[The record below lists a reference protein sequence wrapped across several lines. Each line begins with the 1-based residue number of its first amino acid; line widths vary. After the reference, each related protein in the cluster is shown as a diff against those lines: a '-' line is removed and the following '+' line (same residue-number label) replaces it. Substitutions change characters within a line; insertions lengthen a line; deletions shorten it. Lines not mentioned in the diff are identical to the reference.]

1 MVESSGRQPGRC
13 APDPPPRRDH
23 DDPAQYIPGEVYQM
37 KKKYAVM
44 DGNTAAAHVA
54 YAFTE
59 VAAIYPITPSSPM
72 AEKVDEWAAKGRKNL
87 FGSTVD
93 VIQMQSEA
101 GAAGTCHGSLQ
112 AGALTTTFTSSQ
124 GLMLMIPAMYAMGGQ
139 FLPSVMHI
147 ASRVVTSNHHSIFG
161 DHTDFMT
168 CRTTGYAML
177 MSSCPQEAMDLGAV
191 AHLSAIDARYAFMH
205 CFDGFRTSHEMQRI
219 EALDY
224 EDLRGLVNQ
233 DSLKAFRRSALNPEH
248 PTNRGNN
255 VNPDVYFQCK
265 EGANEK
271 AASLPDTVQHYMDEI
286 SKLTG
291 RDYKLFNYYGAP
303 DAEDVIVVMCSA
315 SETVK
320 ETVDF
325 LNAQGRKVGMV
336 QIHLYRPFSVKHFA
350 AAIPATCKRIA
361 VLDRSKETGSV
372 GEPVY
377 LDVVTALNQAGLG
390 HIRVVG
396 GRYGLSSKDT
406 TPGQIIAVYDNLKQE
421 NPKNSFTIGIVDD
434 VTHTSLDYKD
444 VELPHPGEVSCKL
457 WGLGGDGT
465 VGANKNAISTIG
477 LVADKY
483 AQAYFSYDSM
493 KSGGLT
499 QSHLRFGDEP
509 IRSTYLVSSADF
521 VAVHAPTYVNKYDTT
536 EDLKD
541 GGIYLLNCPWSVED
555 LETRL
560 PGKMKRDLCRK
571 HAQFYIIDAAKLAVQ
586 VGLGEKRTNSILQA
600 AFFAL
605 TKVIPLDM
613 AVEDMKKNNYN
624 SYFKKGGQEI
634 VDLNN
639 RAVDVGL
646 TGMTKVE
653 VPAAWADAK
662 DGAPEELKGTDF
674 VKEIVVP
681 MDRQHGDKLPVS
693 LFKRHNCLDG
703 TWENGTTAYS
713 KRGVAVTVPQWN
725 PDVCIQCNRCAM
737 ACPHAAIRPVLLTE
751 EEKAGAPE
759 SFVTVPA
766 KGLGKDAPAYS
777 FRMQVSPYDCLGC
790 GVCLT
795 VCPANASDK
804 TADALVMTPFEEMK
818 AEQANFDEVA
828 MNDKYLKKDV
838 ISDKTVKNLQ
848 FAKPY
853 FQFSAACA
861 GCAET
866 TYIKLVSQ
874 LVGDRM
880 YIGNAAGCSSAISG
894 GAPILPYC
902 KDSCGRGPAWEH
914 SLFEDNAEFAY
925 GFFHAQDAI
934 RKEIL
939 IRLEDLKSA
948 GVAVE
953 AIDAYLNNWED
964 KEKTRAVSDAL
975 VAALEKAEKTE
986 DVQFVLDNK
995 EYLSKKSIW
1004 AIGGDGWA
1012 YDIGFGGIDHVM
1024 AQNRDVNLLVL
1035 DTEVY
1040 SNTGGQSSKST
1051 PTSAVAKFAA
1061 GGKQVAKKDL
1071 GAILM
1076 SYGYVYV
1083 AQVAMGA
1090 DPNQTLKAIREAESY
1105 PGPSIV
1111 ICYCPCLEQHIKAG
1125 MGCSQTEMKKAVE
1138 CGYWHLYR
1146 YDPRRIAEG
1155 KNPFQLDSAEPD
1167 TSKLMDYLMG
1177 ENRFASLKNNFPEK
1191 AEALYQQEIANLKA
1205 RYEKYRKMA
1214 QEQ

>member
-1 MVESSGRQPGRC
+1 MSN
-13 APDPPPRRDH
+13 
-23 DDPAQYIPGEVYQM
+23 
-37 KKKYAVM
+37 KKYVVM

-72 AEKVDEWAAKGRKNL
+72 AEKVDEWSAKGRKNL

-139 FLPSVMHI
+139 FLPNVMHV

-177 MSSCPQEAMDLGAV
+177 MSSSPQEAMDLGAV
-191 AHLSAIDARYAFMH
+191 AHLSAIGSKYAFMH

-224 EDLRGLVNQ
+224 EDLRGLI
-233 DSLKAFRRSALNPEH
+233 DYDALKEFRHKALNPEH

-265 EGANEK
+265 EGANIK
-271 AASLPDTVQHYMDEI
+271 SASVPDTVQHYMDEI
-286 SKLTG
+286 NKLTG
-291 RDYKLFNYYGAP
+291 RNYKLFNYCGAE
-303 DAEDVIVVMCSA
+303 DAEEVIVVMCSA
-315 SETVK
+315 SEAVK
-320 ETVDF
+320 ETVDY
-325 LNAQGRKVGMV
+325 LNAQGRKVGLLQV
-336 QIHLYRPFSVKHFA
+336 HLYRPFSVKHFVD
-350 AAIPATCKRIA
+350 AIPQTCKKIA

-372 GEPVY
+372 GEPLY
-377 LDVVTALNQAGLG
+377 LDVVSALNQAGRRD
-390 HIRVVG
+390 ICVVG

-406 TPGQIIAVYDNLKQE
+406 TPGQFIAVYDNLKKE
-421 NPKNSFTIGIVDD
+421 SPKHNFTIGIVDD
-434 VTHTSLDYKD
+434 VTYTSLDYTE
-444 VELPHPGEVSCKL
+444 VELPHPGEIGCKI

-465 VGANKNAISTIG
+465 VGANKNAITTIG
-477 LVADKY
+477 LIANKY

-521 VAVHAPTYVNKYDTT
+521 VAVQAPTYVDKYDLT
-536 EDLKD
+536 EDLKQN
-541 GGIYLLNCPWSVED
+541 GIFLLNCPWSVEELD
-555 LETRL
+555 RRL
-560 PGKMKRDLCRK
+560 PGKMKRDLARK
-571 HAQFYIIDAAKLAVQ
+571 NAQFYIIDAAKLAVE
-586 VGLGEKRTNSILQA
+586 VGLGANRTNSILQA

-605 TKVIPLDM
+605 TRVIPLEM

-624 SYFKKGGQEI
+624 SYFKKAGQKI
-634 VDLNN
+634 VDMNN
-639 RAVDVGL
+639 RAVDMGINAAV
-646 TGMTKVE
+646 KVE
-653 VPAAWADAK
+653 IPAAWENAEDA
-662 DGAPEELKGTDF
+662 PTVEIEVPPF
-674 VKEIVVP
+674 VKDIVMP
-681 MDRQHGDKLPVS
+681 INRQQGDKLPVS
-693 LFKRHNCLDG
+693 VFHKHGVLDG
-703 TWENGTTAYS
+703 TWENGTSAYT
-713 KRGVAVTVPQWN
+713 KRGVATAVPKWVSEN
-725 PDVCIQCNRCAM
+725 CIQCNRCAM
-737 ACPHAAIRPVLLTE
+737 VCPHAAIRPVLLSE
-751 EEKAGAPE
+751 EEKALVPA
-759 SFVTVPA
+759 SFETVPA
-766 KGLGKDAPAYS
+766 KGLGKDVPNYAY
-777 FRMQVSPYDCLGC
+777 RMQISPYDCLGC

-795 VCPANASDK
+795 ACPAK
-804 TADALVMTPFEEMK
+804 EPALVMTPFDEMK
-818 AEQANFDEVA
+818 PEQENFDKVA
-828 MNDKYLKKDV
+828 MNDAYLKKDV
-838 ISDKTVKNLQ
+838 ISSKNVKTMQ

-874 LVGDRM
+874 LVGDSM
-880 YIGNAAGCSSAISG
+880 YVGNAAGCSSAISG
-894 GAPILPYC
+894 GAPNLPYC
-902 KDSCGRGPAWEH
+902 RDNKGHGPAWEH

-925 GFFHAQDAI
+925 GFFLAQDAI
-934 RKEIL
+934 RKEL
-939 IRLEDLKSA
+939 IIRMESLKAA

-953 AIDAYLNNWED
+953 AIEAYLANWED
-964 KEKTRAVSDAL
+964 KAVSREVSDAL
-975 VAALEKAEKTE
+975 IAALEGCEMNE
-986 DVQFVLDNK
+986 DIDYILEHK
-995 EYLSKKSIW
+995 EYLAKKSVW

-1040 SNTGGQSSKST
+1040 SNTGGQSSKAT
-1051 PTSAVAKFAA
+1051 NVGAVAKFAA
-1061 GGKQVAKKDL
+1061 GGKQIAKKDL

-1076 SYGYVYV
+1076 TYGYVYV
-1083 AQVAMGA
+1083 AQVAMGYDQA
-1090 DPNQTLKAIREAESY
+1090 QTLKAIREAEEY
-1105 PGPSIV
+1105 PGPSI
-1111 ICYCPCLEQHIKAG
+1111 IIAYCPCLEHGIRSG
-1125 MGCSQTEMKKAVE
+1125 MSCTQTEMKKAVE

-1155 KNPFQLDSAEPD
+1155 KNPFQLDSPEPD
-1167 TSKLMDYLMG
+1167 TDKIMDYLKG
-1177 ENRFASLKNNFPEK
+1177 ENRYASLRNNFPEK
-1191 AEALYQQEIANLKA
+1191 ADALYEMTVESAKA
-1205 RYEKYRKMA
+1205 RYAKYRKLA
-1214 QEQ
+1214 ED

>member
-1 MVESSGRQPGRC
+1 MS
-13 APDPPPRRDH
+13 
-23 DDPAQYIPGEVYQM
+23 
-37 KKKYAVM
+37 KKNFVVM
-44 DGNTAAAHVA
+44 DGNTAAAHSA

-72 AEKVDEWAAKGRKNL
+72 AEKVDEWSAKGKKNL
-87 FGSTVD
+87 FGTPVD

-177 MSSCPQEAMDLGAV
+177 MSSSPQEAMDLAAV
-191 AHLSAIDARYAFMH
+191 AHLSAIKAKYAFMH

-224 EDLRGLVNQ
+224 EDLRGLV
-233 DSLKAFRRSALNPEH
+233 DYDALKAFRRQSLNPEH

-265 EGANEK
+265 EGANVK
-271 AASLPDTVQHYMDEI
+271 SAIVPGTVQHYMDEI
-286 SKLTG
+286 NKLTG

-303 DAEDVIVVMCSA
+303 DAEEVVVAMCSITEA
-315 SETVK
+315 LR
-320 ETVDF
+320 ETVDY

-336 QIHLYRPFSVKHFA
+336 QIHLYRPFSVPDFS

-377 LDVVTALNQAGLG
+377 LDVVTALNQAGRG
-390 HIRVVG
+390 DIRVVG

-406 TPGQIIAVYDNLKQE
+406 TPGQLIAVYDNLRQE
-421 NPKNSFTIGIVDD
+421 TPKNSFTIGINDD
-434 VTHTSLDYKD
+434 VTHTSLAYEN
-444 VELPHPGEVSCKL
+444 VEFHHPGEISCKI

-499 QSHLRFGDEP
+499 QSHLRFGDAP

-521 VAVHAPTYVNKYDTT
+521 VACHAPTYVKKYDLT

-541 GGIYLLNCPWSVED
+541 GGTFLLNCPWSVEE
-555 LETRL
+555 LEERL
-560 PGKMKRDLCRK
+560 PAKMKRDLAAK
-571 HAQFYIIDAAKLAVQ
+571 HADFYIIDAAKLAAD
-586 VGLGEKRTNSILQA
+586 VGLGKHTNNILQG

-605 TKVIPLDM
+605 TKVIPMDV
-613 AVEDMKKNNYN
+613 AVADMKKNNYAT
-624 SYFKKGGQEI
+624 YFKKAGQKI
-634 VDLNN
+634 VDLNDK
-639 RAVDVGL
+639 AVDVGIHAAV
-646 TGMTKVE
+646 KVE
-653 VPAAWADAK
+653 IPAAWAYAQDAP
-662 DGAPEELKGTDF
+662 AAEINATSF
-674 VKEIVVP
+674 VKDIVLP
-681 MDRQHGDKLPVS
+681 MDRQQGDKLPVS
-693 LFKRHNCLDG
+693 VFQKHGVLDG
-703 TWENGTTAYS
+703 TWENGTSAYS
-713 KRGVAVTVPQWN
+713 KRGVATSVPKW
-725 PDVCIQCNRCAM
+725 DETACIQCNRCAM
-737 ACPHAAIRPVLLTE
+737 SCPHAAIRPVLLTGE
-751 EEKAGAPE
+751 EQAQVPAA
-759 SFVTVPA
+759 FVTAPA
-766 KGLGKDAPAYS
+766 KGLGKDAPAYH

-795 VCPANASDK
+795 ACPAEG
-804 TADALVMTPFEEMK
+804 ALTMVPFEDMK
-818 AEQANFDEVA
+818 AEQPLFDQVA
-828 MNDKYLKKDV
+828 MDEKYLKPDV
-838 ISDKTVKNLQ
+838 ISDKSVKSIQ

-866 TYIKLVSQ
+866 TYIKLLSQ
-874 LVGDRM
+874 LFGDHM
-880 YIGNAAGCSSAISG
+880 YAGNAAGCSSAISG

-902 KDSCGRGPAWEH
+902 KDCHGHGPAWEH

-925 GFFHAQDAI
+925 GFFHAQDII
-934 RKEIL
+934 RKEL
-939 IRLEDLKSA
+939 MVHLEKLQSQ
-948 GVAVE
+948 GVAVD
-953 AIDAYLNNWED
+953 AIAAYLKDWND
-964 KEKTRAVSDAL
+964 STKSRAVTDAL
-975 VAALEKAEKTE
+975 LAAVEAAPQNDDTAYILE
-986 DVQFVLDNK
+986 NR
-995 EYLSKKSIW
+995 EYLARKSVW

-1024 AQNRDVNLLVL
+1024 AQNRNVNLMVL

-1040 SNTGGQSSKST
+1040 SNTGGQASKAT
-1051 PTSAVAKFAA
+1051 PTSATAKFAA
-1061 GGKQVAKKDL
+1061 GGKQVSKKDL
-1071 GAILM
+1071 GGILM
-1076 SYGYVYV
+1076 QYGYVYV

-1090 DPNQTLKAIREAESY
+1090 DQAQTLRAFREAEAY
-1105 PGPSIV
+1105 DGPSIV

-1125 MGCSQTEMKKAVE
+1125 MGCTQEEMKKAVE

-1155 KNPFQLDSAEPD
+1155 KNPFQLDSKEPD
-1167 TSKLMDYLMG
+1167 TDKLMDFLMG

-1191 AEALYQQEIANLKA
+1191 ADALYAKEIADVKA
-1205 RYEKYRKMA
+1205 RYTKYKRMAEKN
-1214 QEQ
+1214 

>member
-1 MVESSGRQPGRC
+1 MPNQ
-13 APDPPPRRDH
+13 
-23 DDPAQYIPGEVYQM
+23 
-37 KKKYAVM
+37 KKNYVVM

-72 AEKVDEWAAKGRKNL
+72 AEKVDEWSAKGRKNL

-168 CRTTGYAML
+168 CRMTGYGML
-177 MSSCPQEAMDLGAV
+177 MSSSPQEAMDLGAV
-191 AHLSAIDARYAFMH
+191 AHLSAISAKYAFMH

-224 EDLRGLVNQ
+224 EDLRPLVDQ
-233 DSLKAFRRSALNPEH
+233 EALKEFRRNALNPEH

-265 EGANEK
+265 EGANVK
-271 AASLPDTVQHYMDEI
+271 AAVVPATVQHYMDEI
-286 SKLTG
+286 NKITG

-303 DAEDVIVVMCSA
+303 DAEEVIVVMCSA
-315 SETVK
+315 SEAVK
-320 ETVDF
+320 ETVDY
-325 LNAQGRKVGMV
+325 LNAQGRKVGLV
-336 QIHLYRPFSVKHFA
+336 QIHLYRPFSVQHFSD
-350 AAIPATCKRIA
+350 AIPATVKKIA
-361 VLDRSKETGSV
+361 VLDRNKETGSV

-377 LDVVTALNQAGLG
+377 LDVVTALNQAGRTD
-390 HIRVVG
+390 IKVVG

-406 TPGQIIAVYDNLKQE
+406 TPGQFIAVYDNLKKDE
-421 NPKNSFTIGIVDD
+421 PKNNFTIGINDD
-434 VTHTSLDYKD
+434 VTHTSLDYKE
-444 VELPHPGEVSCKL
+444 VELNHPGEVSCKL

-477 LVADKY
+477 LVANKY

-493 KSGGLT
+493 KTGGLT

-509 IRSTYLVSSADF
+509 IRSTYCVGSANF

-536 EDLKD
+536 EDLKE
-541 GGIYLLNCPWSVED
+541 GGTFLLNCPWSVEE

-560 PGKMKRDLCRK
+560 PGKMKRDLANK
-571 HAQFYIIDAAKLAVQ
+571 HANFYIIDAAKCAVQ
-586 VGLGEKRTNSILQA
+586 VGLPANRTNSILQA

-624 SYFKKGGQEI
+624 SYFKKAGQAI
-634 VDLNN
+634 VDKNN
-639 RAVDVGL
+639 AAVDLGINAAV
-646 TGMTKVE
+646 KVE
-653 VPAAWADAK
+653 IPASWANAADTPVAEPK
-662 DGAPEELKGTDF
+662 NATPF
-674 VKEIVVP
+674 VKDIVLP
-681 MDRQHGDKLPVS
+681 MDKQKGDKLPVS
-693 LFKRHNCLDG
+693 VFQKHGVLDG
-703 TWENGTTAYS
+703 TWENGTSVYS
-713 KRGVAVTVPQWN
+713 KRGVAIKVPKWN
-725 PDVCIQCNRCAM
+725 PESCIQCNACAM
-737 ACPHAAIRPVLLTE
+737 CCPHAAIRPVLLSDA
-751 EEKAGAPE
+751 EKAEVPA

-795 VCPANASDK
+795 ACPANKSDK
-804 TADALVMTPFEEMK
+804 MADALVMTPFEEMK
-818 AEQANFDEVA
+818 DEQPLFDDVA
-828 MNDKYLKKDV
+828 MNDKYLKKDI
-838 ISDKTVKNLQ
+838 ISDKDVKHIQ

-853 FQFSAACA
+853 FQFSSACA

-902 KDSCGRGPAWEH
+902 KDCHGNGPAWEH

-934 RKEIL
+934 RKELL
-939 IRLEDLKSA
+939 IHLDNLKNN
-948 GVAVE
+948 GVAVDVINDYE
-953 AIDAYLNNWED
+953 ANWQD
-964 KEKTRAVSDAL
+964 SSKSRAVSDA
-975 VAALEKAEKTE
+975 VIAALESADKNADTE
-986 DVQFVLDNK
+986 YVLDNK
-995 EYLSKKSIW
+995 EYLAKKSVW

-1051 PTSAVAKFAA
+1051 PTSATAKFAA
-1061 GGKQVAKKDL
+1061 GGKQVPKKDL

-1076 SYGYVYV
+1076 QYGYVYV

-1090 DPNQTLKAIREAESY
+1090 DQAQTLRALREAESY

-1125 MGCSQTEMKKAVE
+1125 MGCSQQEMKKAVE

-1155 KNPFQLDSAEPD
+1155 KNPFQLDSKEPD
-1167 TSKLMDYLMG
+1167 TSKVMDFLMG

-1191 AEALYQQEIANLKA
+1191 AAALYEKEVSDVKA
-1205 RYEKYRKMA
+1205 RYAKYVKMA
-1214 QEQ
+1214 QD

>member
-1 MVESSGRQPGRC
+1 
-13 APDPPPRRDH
+13 
-23 DDPAQYIPGEVYQM
+23 M
-37 KKKYAVM
+37 KKNYAVM

-72 AEKVDEWAAKGRKNL
+72 AEKIDEWSAKGRKNL

-101 GAAGTCHGSLQ
+101 GAAGACHGSLQ

-139 FLPSVMHI
+139 FLPNVIHI

-177 MSSCPQEAMDLGAV
+177 MSSCPQETMDLAAV
-191 AHLSAIDARYAFMH
+191 AHLSSISSRYAFMH

-219 EALDY
+219 EKLDY
-224 EDLRGLVNQ
+224 EDLRGLVDYNT
-233 DSLKAFRRSALNPEH
+233 LKEFRRQSLNPEH

-265 EGANEK
+265 EGANVK
-271 AASLPDTVQHYMDEI
+271 SASVPDKVQHYMDEMN
-286 SKLTG
+286 KLTG

-303 DAEDVIVVMCSA
+303 DAQEVIVVMCSA
-315 SETVK
+315 SEAVK
-320 ETVDF
+320 ETVDY
-325 LNAQGRKVGMV
+325 LNAMGRKVGLV

-350 AAIPATCKRIA
+350 DAIPATCKKIA

-377 LDVVTALNQAGLG
+377 LDVVSALNQAGRG
-390 HIRVVG
+390 DIKVVG

-406 TPGQIIAVYDNLKQE
+406 TPGQFIAVYDSLKQTQ
-421 NPKNSFTIGIVDD
+421 PKSNFTIGINDD
-434 VTHTSLDYKD
+434 VTYTSLDYKE
-444 VELPHPGEVSCKL
+444 VEFTHTGQISCKI

-477 LVADKY
+477 LTADKY

-536 EDLKD
+536 EELKR
-541 GGIYLLNCPWSVED
+541 GGTFLLNCPWSAGELED
-555 LETRL
+555 RL
-560 PGKMKRDLCRK
+560 PAKMKRDLERK
-571 HAQFYIIDAAKLAVQ
+571 HAQFYIIDAARLA
-586 VGLGEKRTNSILQA
+586 GEIGMDKRINNILQA

-605 TKVIPLDM
+605 TRVIPLDV

-624 SYFKKGGQEI
+624 SYFKKAGQKI

-639 RAVDVGL
+639 QAVDVGV
-646 TGMTKVE
+646 TAAVKVE
-653 VPAAWADAK
+653 IPASWADAA
-662 DGAPEELKGTDF
+662 DAPAVEIKATPF
-674 VKEIVVP
+674 VRDIVLP
-681 MDRQHGDKLPVS
+681 MDRQQGDKLPVS
-693 LFKRHNCLDG
+693 VFQKHGVLDG
-703 TWENGTTAYS
+703 TWENGTSAYS
-713 KRGVAVTVPQWN
+713 KRGVATAVPKWN
-725 PDVCIQCNRCAM
+725 GDACIQCNRCAM
-737 ACPHAAIRPVLLTE
+737 CCPHAAIRPVLLSE
-751 EEKAGAPE
+751 KEKANVPA

-777 FRMQVSPYDCLGC
+777 FRMQVSPYDCMGC

-795 VCPANASDK
+795 ACPARDK
-804 TADALVMTPFEEMK
+804 GALVMTPFEEMK
-818 AEQANFDEVA
+818 PEQANFDEVT
-828 MNDKYLKKDV
+828 MNDAYLKKDV
-838 ISDKTVKNLQ
+838 ISDKTVKSIQ

-861 GCAET
+861 GCAEAA
-866 TYIKLVSQ
+866 YIKLVSQ
-874 LVGDRM
+874 LAGDRL
-880 YIGNAAGCSSAISG
+880 YIANAAGCSSAISG
-894 GAPILPYC
+894 CAPILPYC
-902 KDSCGRGPAWEH
+902 RDSQGHGPAWEH

-934 RKEIL
+934 RKELI
-939 IRLEDLKSA
+939 IRLEAVKDA
-948 GVAVE
+948 GVAVD
-953 AIDAYLNNWED
+953 AIGAYLADWND
-964 KEKTRAVSDAL
+964 REKSRAVSDAL
-975 VAALEKAEKTE
+975 LAALEAGEKTP
-986 DVQFVLDNK
+986 DVGYILENK
-995 EYLSKKSIW
+995 EYLSKKSVW

-1040 SNTGGQSSKST
+1040 SNTGGQASKAT

-1061 GGKQVAKKDL
+1061 GGKRVAKKDL
-1071 GAILM
+1071 GGILM
-1076 SYGYVYV
+1076 NYGYVYV
-1083 AQVAMGA
+1083 AQVAMGYDQA
-1090 DPNQTLKAIREAESY
+1090 QTLKALREAEAY

-1111 ICYCPCLEQHIKAG
+1111 ICYCPCLEHHIKAG
-1125 MGCSQTEMKKAVE
+1125 MGCSQDEMKKAVE
-1138 CGYWHLYR
+1138 CGYWNLYR
-1146 YDPRRIAEG
+1146 YDPQRVAEG
-1155 KNPFQLDSAEPD
+1155 KNPFQLDSSEPD
-1167 TSKLMDYLMG
+1167 TEKMMDFLMG
-1177 ENRFASLKNNFPEK
+1177 ENRFASLKNNFPDK
-1191 AEALYQQEIANLKA
+1191 ADALYEKEIADVKA
-1205 RYEKYRKMA
+1205 RYAKCRRMA
-1214 QEQ
+1214 DNG